1 MSAKSAA
8 VAERAPVKVTAAPRV
23 PALMRKCA
31 CGGSCAKCGE
41 DSAKK
46 KIQRKA
52 STSAPIPSST
62 PSVEHVL
69 SGAGS
74 PLDAST
80 RGFMESRFGHDFGGV
95 RVHTGPEAAESAR
108 AVGAHAYT
116 VGNDIV
122 FDSGRYD
129 PHSESGKHLLAHEL
143 THTLQQRG
151 MQRSANPSMGTTT
164 PGDAYEAE
172 ADAVASR
179 IVSGAATAPFV
190 PAAHAHAPVIA
201 RASVTGNQKPQP
213 ATNPNAAALAK
224 IGLEE
229 STAVTEQ
236 EQKDTRRFIS
246 KLPFPLPA
254 EKGPMAP
261 QLWEEKAKAGALEST
276 IDFDNAASPKAGLK
290 QERPSADTLRKI
302 WLTKVG
308 WTAAEAPKKWKD
320 AGGDAESFE
329 PPKAG
334 GKTCDMDH
342 VVELQIGGSN
352 VPENLA
358 PLDATENRASGR
370 GVYQILVEKAKEV
383 RDIYPKL
390 PFVVLHY
397 DSVAKPAG
405 ICGPC
410 CKVEQNAYKPG
421 TATADDNTDP
431 YAISA
436 GGTNATLRLPK
447 KAKGSQ
453 PIFES
458 EHMANKAGA
467 TIIPGML
474 LDTLQLQKHPDVIV
488 AKFDKR
494 SGTRLPIDVD
504 EKERVNLT
512 VQPKGALKLPARSN
526 LDFTFPYLSKGKIT
540 KLELKDNFLAGE
552 GTLEPSI
559 ALLRGIKLGI
569 RFSKDELVITTPIP
583 KEKLKSLPGFK
594 VTEADISLQLYPQFN
609 PSGKIA
615 FVVGSEKK
623 PILDGSVVL
632 SAPGGDFTAA
642 GTINANLPG
651 FDTATGDV
659 VYKRSTGWSGKV
671 KLASSKVPGAKSIA
685 VEVGLTEKGYSV
697 DGSLVIGLPPALGKD
712 LELTVKQKPGNRPV
726 YTGNVEVRIPRLDPV
741 KLWFTWDGYNLA
753 ATGKTGFNLFGIN
766 GKVDVAYDNGK
777 IGAKGRL
784 DFKKGR
790 AAGYL
795 DVELT
800 KDRKFM
806 GEGKLSYQV
815 TDSLI
820 ASAGAKLD
828 ENEKLTLMG
837 ALEFTKPIELF
848 KPSGASYKFFTV
860 GIRIPIPG
868 ASIGPVGVQ
877 ARIEAS
883 LSAGYSIGPGELRR
897 VRVEATFNP
906 LEENVD
912 PKLKMSGQL
921 YVGASATV
929 SGEISGSIAL
939 DVLVAEVAGG
949 LSVIPSATL
958 KGEFTAD
965 ALAEYDKQSYSLK
978 ADFAVNLGLTL
989 ALALTAWA
997 KAKAG
1002 VSVFSV
1008 ETRKDWTLAKF
1019 TYDPGLKLGV
1029 KAPVHYKSGEPFR
1042 LPSADEIVWTK
1053 PNIDVQG
1060 MLKSIFGSARAE
1072 EKEV

>member
-1 MSAKSAA
+1 MSAKAA
-8 VAERAPVKVTAAPRV
+8 GVAEAVKVTPARV
-23 PALMRKCA
+23 PSLMRKCA
-31 CGGSCAKCGE
+31 CGGSCGKCGE
-41 DSAKK
+41 EESKK

-52 STSAPIPSST
+52 ATSAPIPAST
-62 PSVEHVL
+62 PSVENVL

-80 RGFMESRFGHDFGGV
+80 RGFMESRFGHDFSDV
-95 RVHTGPEAAESAR
+95 RVHTGPDASESAR

-122 FDSGRYD
+122 FDQGRYD
-129 PHSESGKHLLAHEL
+129 PHSEGGKHLIAHEL

-151 MQRSANPSMGTTT
+151 VQRSTDPSIGTTT

-179 IVSGAATAPFV
+179 IVSGTSTTPFV
-190 PAAHAHAPVIA
+190 PTAPAHTPVIA
-201 RASVTGNQKPQP
+201 RSSVTGNQKPQP

-224 IGLEE
+224 IDLDE

-236 EQKDTRRFIS
+236 EAKDSRRFIS
-246 KLPFPLPA
+246 KLPFPLPE
-254 EKGPMAP
+254 EKGPWAP
-261 QLWEEKAKAGALEST
+261 GIWETKAKAGALEST

-290 QERPSADTLRKI
+290 QERPSADILRKI
-302 WLTKVG
+302 WLQKVG
-308 WTAAEAPKKWKD
+308 WSAAEAPKKWKD
-320 AGGDAESFE
+320 AGGDSESFD

-334 GKTCDMDH
+334 GITCDMDH
-342 VVELQIGGSN
+342 IVELQIGGSN

-358 PLDATENRASGR
+358 PLDAAENRGSGR
-370 GVYQILVEKAKEV
+370 EVYQILVAKAKEV

-397 DSVAKPAG
+397 DAVAKPAG

-410 CKVEQNAYKPG
+410 CKVEQNAYKAG
-421 TATADDNTDP
+421 AVAADATTDP

-436 GGTNATLRLPK
+436 GGTNTTLRLPK
-447 KAKGSQ
+447 KAKGNQ

-474 LDTLQLQKHPDVIV
+474 LETLQLQKQPDVIV

-504 EKERVNLT
+504 DKERVNLT
-512 VQPKGALKLPARSN
+512 VGQAGLLKLPAKSN

-540 KLELKDNFLAGE
+540 KLEMKDGSIAGE

-569 RFSKDELVITTPIP
+569 RFSKDELTITTPIP
-583 KEKLKSLPGFK
+583 KDKLKSLPGFK
-594 VTEADISLQLYPQFN
+594 VTEADIILQLYPQFN

-623 PILDGSVVL
+623 PILDGTVTL
-632 SAPGGDFTAA
+632 SAPGGDFTAQ
-642 GTINANLPG
+642 GKINANLPG

-671 KLASSKVPGAKSIA
+671 NLATSKIPGAKNLA

-712 LELTVKQKPGNRPV
+712 LELNVKQTPGNRPV
-726 YTGNVEVRIPRLDPV
+726 YKGSVEVKIPRLDPV
-741 KLWFTWDGYNLA
+741 NLSFVSDGENLT
-753 ATGKTGFNLFGIN
+753 ATGKTGFNLFGLV
-766 GKVDVAYDNGK
+766 GKVDVVYDNGK
-777 IGAKGRL
+777 VGAKGKL

-790 AAGYL
+790 AAGSL
-795 DVELT
+795 DVEMT
-800 KDRKFM
+800 KDRKFK
-806 GEGKLSYQV
+806 GEGKLSYQI
-815 TDSLI
+815 TDSLVG
-820 ASAGAKLD
+820 SAGAKLD

-848 KPSGASYKFFTV
+848 KPSGSSYKFFTI
-860 GIRIPIPG
+860 GIKIPIPG

-883 LSAGYSIGPGELRR
+883 LSASYNIGPGELRK

-921 YVGASATV
+921 YIGASATV

-939 DVLVAEVAGG
+939 DILVAEVSGG
-949 LSVIPSATL
+949 VSIIPSATL

-965 ALAEYDKQSYSLK
+965 ALAEYEKQNYSLK
-978 ADFAVNLGLTL
+978 ADFAVNLGLTF

-997 KAKAG
+997 KARAG
-1002 VSVFSV
+1002 ISVFSV

-1029 KAPVHYKSGEPFR
+1029 KAPVSYKSGEGVK

-1053 PNIDVQG
+1053 PTIDVQG
-1060 MLKSIFGSARAE
+1060 MLKSIFGSARSE
-1072 EKEV
+1072 EKET